1 MNQVNQRPWNCCW
14 GLLWILCSPRAGNC
28 WIPLLFRPCT
38 PLRFGKDCKKNKKQ
52 KTEKLYCFK
61 TNKKY
66 PQCKSPIWWEEKWWF
81 ACVWRLDNQMLFGK
95 LTCTPDLP
103 GWRKSSLAW
112 TLLSSSH
119 LWFSKQA
126 YLQKPQGVWGI
137 LFISEYNKLFLKP
150 QAFSDG
156 IRNGKHRIKAAVV

>member
-66 PQCKSPIWWEEKWWF
+66 PQCKSPIWWEEKSWF
-81 ACVWRLDNQMLFGK
+81 TCIWRLDNQMLFGK
-95 LTCTPDLP
+95 LTCTPDLL
-103 GWRKSSLAW
+103 GWWKSSLAW
-112 TLLSSSH
+112 MLLSSSL

-126 YLQKPQGVWGI
+126 YRNFKV
-137 LFISEYNKLFLKP
+137 SEVSYLYLNTTI
-150 QAFSDG
+150 FSWSLSPLVMEKEMG
-156 IRNGKHRIKAAVV
+156 NTESRQL